1 MKKSAVII
9 CSLVLG
15 LVIAAGTF
23 FTFATPA
30 RPSESTLA
38 ATTQA
43 TAATV
48 PATTPQEE
56 ATRASSEY
64 ISADKAQS
72 VALKDANV
80 SRGDV
85 TFRKTKL
92 EREDGTNRF
101 EVEFYIG
108 RTEYEYTIDAK
119 TGIILD
125 KEIDTDEEHTTVR
138 ATAPVTTEP
147 SATKAPA
154 VTEPA
159 TSAPQNTTKPVP
171 SYISAAKAK
180 YIALSDAGVSSS
192 GATFTKAELDRDDG
206 RAEYEIEFHV
216 GNTEYEYSIDALT
229 GAVLGKDIDQNKPA
243 TKNPSSTNQSVNKP
257 AETTTKKSSTSDF
270 ISISKAKSIA
280 LAHSGLNANEVSF
293 KKVQLEKDDGVYE
306 YEVEFHKG
314 NMEYEYSIDAKTGR
328 ILDYDKELDD

>member
-30 RPSESTLA
+30 RTTESTLA

-43 TAATV
+43 TAAAPT
-48 PATTPQEE
+48 ASSQEE

-72 VALKDANV
+72 VALKDAGV

-92 EREDGTNRF
+92 ERDDGTNRF
-101 EVEFYIG
+101 EVEFYVG

-119 TGIILD
+119 TGKILD
-125 KEIDTDEEHTTVR
+125 KEIDTDEEPTVVK

-159 TSAPQNTTKPVP
+159 TSAPQNTTKPAP

-180 YIALSDAGVSSS
+180 YIALSDAGLSSLE
-192 GATFTKAELDRDDG
+192 ATFTKAELDRDDG

-229 GAVLGKDIDQNKPA
+229 GAILGKDIDKNKPA
-243 TKNPSSTNQSVNKP
+243 TKKPSATNQSVTKP

-280 LAHSGLNANEVSF
+280 LDHSGLNANKVSF
-293 KKVQLEKDDGVYE
+293 RKVQLEKDDGVYE
-306 YEVEFHKG
+306 YEVEFHVG

-328 ILDYDKELDD
+328 ILDFDKDLDD

>member
-1 MKKSAVII
+1 MKKSTVII

-101 EVEFYIG
+101 EVEFYVG

-119 TGIILD
+119 TGKILD
-125 KEIDTDEEHTTVR
+125 KEIDTDEEYTTVK
-138 ATAPVTTEP
+138 ATAPLTTEP
-147 SATKAPA
+147 TATKAPA

-159 TSAPQNTTKPVP
+159 TYASQNTTKPAP

-206 RAEYEIEFHV
+206 KAEYEIEFHV

-229 GAVLGKDIDQNKPA
+229 GEVLGKDIDQNKPA
-243 TKNPSSTNQSVNKP
+243 TKNPSATMPAVTKP
-257 AETTTKKSSTSDF
+257 AETTTKKSNTPDF